1 MRKSIRKKIKMDRRE
16 REMCR
21 TERRMSPGK
30 IEKEGKYSVEI
41 AYFFDIMLWKAV
53 IYREENLHDKAVER
67 VMHQNRTGKQSVGM
81 SEQVYEDS
89 DQKYTRSL
97 RSKSGV
103 MKAEHNVL
111 S

>member
-41 AYFFDIMLWKAV
+41 AYFFDIML
-53 IYREENLHDKAVER
+53 
-67 VMHQNRTGKQSVGM
+67 
-81 SEQVYEDS
+81 
-89 DQKYTRSL
+89 
-97 RSKSGV
+97 
-103 MKAEHNVL
+103 
-111 S
+111 